1 MYSKE
6 TSVILLTK
14 FKPENVLWGF
24 THLAFGRYFLG
35 VIPGLKFF
43 KILESKLIFCF
54 VERLEKCRLI
64 LFLASFFV
72 IDQGFPKLPL
82 LNFPEPKVQV
92 GKNLF
97 PSGCP
102 IGRST
107 GVSIKFPIYFVS
119 AQSVIQLANNPGSK
133 KIITKFRASIAQ
145 IFHLLTLNSS
155 YRQLFLFL
163 NLQKDR
169 YFS

>member
-1 MYSKE
+1 MNFIKLLK
-6 TSVILLTK
+6 ILSS
-14 FKPENVLWGF
+14 
-24 THLAFGRYFLG
+24 
-35 VIPGLKFF
+35 KFF
-43 KILESKLIFCF
+43 FSFADMLAKHLFT
-54 VERLEKCRLI
+54 R
-64 LFLASFFV
+64 FLASFLV
-72 IDQGFPKLPL
+72 IAQGFPKLPL

-102 IGRST
+102 SGRST

-133 KIITKFRASIAQ
+133 KIITKFKAWIAQ
-145 IFHLLTLNSS
+145 IFHLLTSNSS

-163 NLQKDR
+163 NLQKRR

>member
-1 MYSKE
+1 MK
-6 TSVILLTK
+6 LL
-14 FKPENVLWGF
+14 
-24 THLAFGRYFLG
+24 
-35 VIPGLKFF
+35 
-43 KILESKLIFCF
+43 KILESKFF
-54 VERLEKCRLI
+54 FSFADRLTKYLFTR
-64 LFLASFFV
+64 FLASFLV
-72 IDQGFPKLPL
+72 IAQGFPKLPL

-102 IGRST
+102 NGRST